1 MSPVWPGPGTNGD
14 VLGTTTAD
22 DEDAEELLGGAEEVL
37 SGADELLGGTDVEL
51 SGADELL
58 GGTDALVGG
67 AFDVLDGADERVVGG
82 ADGLVDDW
90 LGEGDV
96 GVGVGVEE
104 GQDTQNTLC
113 LAAPCSPVN
122 VQKSL

>member
-22 DEDAEELLGGAEEVL
+22 DEDADELLDGAEDVL

-58 GGTDALVGG
+58 GGTDELLGVPHGP
-67 AFDVLDGADERVVGG
+67 
-82 ADGLVDDW
+82 W
-90 LGEGDV
+90 LRTNWPDHP
-96 GVGVGVEE
+96 
-104 GQDTQNTLC
+104 L
-113 LAAPCSPVN
+113 
-122 VQKSL
+122 